1 MRTIEEILKD
11 IDKYYN
17 EPQKR
22 CEFADEFVDELRDV
36 FTIDRLQEICN
47 AERDG
52 RCVILPCKVGDTV
65 YHDSGGFGILDY
77 VVEGYAWNET
87 GIIFQAASD
96 SFGVDDIWE
105 CLDEI
110 EFYESDIGKTVFL
123 TREEAK
129 QALKGGAK

>member
-36 FTIDRLQEICN
+36 FTIDRIKEICQ

-52 RCVILPCKVGDTV
+52 RLMVLPCKVD
-65 YHDSGGFGILDY
+65 
-77 VVEGYAWNET
+77 NEK
-87 GIIFQAASD
+87 
-96 SFGVDDIWE
+96 
-105 CLDEI
+105 LDEI
-110 EFYESDIGKTVFL
+110 
-123 TREEAK
+123 
-129 QALKGGAK
+129 LKFCSNNG